1 MIIKSKWIVRSMLVC
16 AISTIAFTSCDS
28 DMVETVSNG
37 AATNGPIEKKVSEVT
52 AERSFAKILS
62 VAAAKDASLRTFLKQ
77 EAQKEFDKDYDV
89 FYPYVKDKL
98 IEQGKTLRDILVE
111 CSSEEEISVIENS
124 APLLTIMIPDLGS
137 FNAFSVNN
145 WDPSQDQIATTYAA
159 GNGNSVFF
167 AEGDSLLSLSAGSL
181 PNFPFLVVKSN
192 ERMKVV
198 GSTSS
203 TRAGNVPSHYDF
215 VDPSYNGTKVNQTRN
230 SNYDE
235 KNSEIA
241 PEEKPY
247 LKKEQLDSRCIEAY
261 NLAKNNKY
269 LIDREYI
276 YYNLSPQNPSN
287 GELDPYIREKLYMF
301 RVSPSI
307 YSSIIDEQLGEDPKL
322 KDDAY
327 YKKGHPSTEQIAKD
341 LWTNGAFE
349 IVFQSYKGGN
359 GLVETKPI
367 SVKGS
372 DLFYIDKFHV
382 SYQHHTKFRH
392 SKWWYST
399 TPDDLK
405 GKWVDLSAMD
415 LYLTDAWDLVNS
427 PLSYYIKIFE
437 KDNGTLKTTS
447 ENYTASFVSK
457 SEFGLSGGNDKVKF
471 NLGFSGQ
478 STTQQTYTVSYQYK
492 DENDDL
498 GSVLLNFKDPVIVSD
513 EHATSKGY
521 QMYSLNTGA
530 MDIVIAPKRLR

>member
-1 MIIKSKWIVRSMLVC
+1 MKKQLFYL
-16 AISTIAFTSCDS
+16 TILLLGGLYACSADEEFNN
-28 DMVETVSNG
+28 MVETASNEI
-37 AATNGPIEKKVSEVT
+37 TNGPIGENVSKVT
-52 AERSFAKILS
+52 AERNFAKILS
-62 VAAAKDASLRTFLKQ
+62 VAATKDSSLRTFLKQ
-77 EAQKEFDKDYDV
+77 EAQKQFDKDYDV
-89 FYPYVKDKL
+89 FYPYVKDKV

-111 CSSEEEISVIENS
+111 YSSEEEIGVIES
-124 APLLTIMIPDLGS
+124 SVPLLTIMIPDLGS

-145 WDPSQDQIATTYAA
+145 WDSSQDQIATTYAT
-159 GNGNSVFF
+159 GNDNSVFF
-167 AEGDSLLSLSAGSL
+167 AEGDSLLSLPTGSL

-198 GSTSS
+198 GGTSS
-203 TRAGNVPSHYDF
+203 TRAGNAPSHYDF
-215 VDPSYNGTKVNQTRN
+215 VDPAYDGTKVKQTRA
-230 SNYDE
+230 SYYDE
-235 KNSEIA
+235 KNSEVA

-247 LKKEQLDSRCIEAY
+247 LEKEQLDSRCIEAY
-261 NLAKNNKY
+261 NLAKNNKH

-276 YYNLSPQNPSN
+276 YYNLSPQNRSN
-287 GELDPYIREKLYMF
+287 GELDPYVREKLYMF
-301 RVSPSI
+301 RVSPNK
-307 YSSIIDEQLGEDPKL
+307 YNQIIDEQLEEDPKL
-322 KDDAY
+322 KNDAF

-382 SYQHHTKFRH
+382 RYKHHTAFRH

-405 GKWVDLSAMD
+405 GKWVDLSSMD

-427 PLSYYIKIFE
+427 PLSYYIKIIE

-447 ENYTASFVSK
+447 ENYTASFVAK
-457 SEFGLSGGNDKVKF
+457 SEFGLSAGNDKAKF

-478 STTQQTYTVSYQYK
+478 LTTQQTYTISYQYK

-513 EHATSKGY
+513 EYATSKGY
-521 QMYSLNTGA
+521 QMYPLNTGA
-530 MDIVIAPKRLR
+530 MDIVIAPKRIR

>member
-1 MIIKSKWIVRSMLVC
+1 MLVC

-37 AATNGPIEKKVSEVT
+37 AATNGSIEKKVSEVT

-159 GNGNSVFF
+159 GNDNSVFF

-215 VDPSYNGTKVNQTRN
+215 VDPAYDGTKVNQTRN

-261 NLAKNNKY
+261 NLAKNNKN

-287 GELDPYIREKLYMF
+287 GELDPYVREKLYMF

-307 YSSIIDEQLGEDPKL
+307 YSSIIDEQIGEDPKL

-327 YKKGHPSTEQIAKD
+327 YKEGHPSTEQIAKD

-427 PLSYYIKIFE
+427 PLSYYIKIIE
-437 KDNGTLKTTS
+437 KDNGSLQTTS
-447 ENYTASFVSK
+447 ETYTASFVAK
-457 SEFGLSGGNDKVKF
+457 SELGLSAGNDKAKF

-498 GSVLLNFKDPVIVSD
+498 GNILLNFKDPVIVSD

-521 QMYSLNTGA
+521 QMYSLNTGSI
-530 MDIVIAPKRLR
+530 DIVIAPKRLR